1 MDDGVYGASAALAE
15 ALQRADA
22 VGAAQLYAEDGR
34 LLTPTARL
42 IAGRLEIEAYW
53 RAGLTFGLSGV
64 VLEPE
69 ERQVGRST
77 AVEIGRYAFT
87 VTADGAEPVCDRGK
101 YLVLHRRQPDGTW
114 CRSVDVVNPDMKE
127 ER

>member
-1 MDDGVYGASAALAE
+1 MDDGVYQASTALAE
-15 ALQRADA
+15 ALHRADA

-42 IAGRLEIEAYW
+42 IAGRPEIEAYW
-53 RAGLTFGLSGV
+53 QAGLTFGLSGV

-69 ERQVGRST
+69 ELQVGRGA

-87 VTADGAEPVCDRGK
+87 VTADGAAPACDRGE

-114 CRSVDVVNPDMKE
+114 CRSIDVFNPDKKE

>member
-1 MDDGVYGASAALAE
+1 MDDEVQQASSALAD
-15 ALQRADA
+15 ALRRADA
-22 VGAAQLYAEDGR
+22 VGAAQLYADDGR
-34 LLTPTARL
+34 LLTPAARL
-42 IAGRLEIEAYW
+42 IAGRREIEAYW
-53 RAGLTFGLSGV
+53 QAGLAFGLSGV

-69 ERQVGRST
+69 ELQVGRRT

-87 VTADGAEPVCDRGK
+87 VTADGADPVCDRGK

-114 CRSVDVVNPDMKE
+114 CRSVDVFNPDLKE

>member
-1 MDDGVYGASAALAE
+1 MDDGVYRASTALAE

-22 VGAAQLYAEDGR
+22 AGAAQLYAVDGR

-53 RAGLTFGLSGV
+53 RAGLAFGLSGV
-64 VLEPE
+64 VLEPDE
-69 ERQVGRST
+69 LQIGRRT

-87 VTADGAEPVCDRGK
+87 VTADAAGPVCERGK

-114 CRSVDVVNPDMKE
+114 CRSVDVFNPDMKE